1 MKKFLLP
8 VCYLMMSCAALRAQ
22 ETVITRDGWN
32 YDRQGFVAL
41 ASEVEEVK
49 KAGKG
54 IKLNGWLEYDVEI
67 PKSGWYE
74 LWLGGTP
81 PEWPRDVFVD
91 GQTVTRLQFSQG
103 DDKLSPVPK
112 EGIQFKEVNLYL
124 TAGKH
129 VIKLQRLGFPGVLP
143 SVWELREAAPVP
155 DSSIRAWASGSRIVE
170 PGQSVEM
177 VFLGGASEPL
187 EYELFLVNE
196 MTDQELPIGTLAY
209 PSTKEPI
216 EKKLEVPLKEAGLYT
231 LKAKSQGRWL
241 RPSDLKA
248 GYLLAGT
255 KAANEASREKDL
267 SFQVAGIFS
276 NGAVLQQEKPLPVW
290 GWATPGSAVIVQLG
304 EQERK
309 ATADSD
315 GKWQVVFDPIK
326 AGGPAFDLVATA
338 ADGKKI
344 TIKDLLAGE
353 VWLLSGQSNMG
364 GPMTSAP
371 GAKELALAKDF
382 PDVRYVDVYDR
393 TTADGKKR
401 LSNITWVPAI
411 FQGDEK
417 RLSRWRA
424 IHYAFGTDLHKALNI
439 PIGLVAANRGG
450 TFISSWTSR
459 ETHEK
464 VPSFRD
470 TLEQSQREAQER
482 LPELIHLG
490 KSAESIKKWRT
501 ATAKA
506 QEEGKEPPKPPVLS
520 ADFGNNNSPAF
531 NYEALIETLAP
542 FAIRGVLWYQGESDS
557 GMAEAYRE
565 RFPAMIA
572 NWRSLWKE
580 PDLPFYFV
588 QIAYGKG
595 DACVTPPGDFTGAEL
610 KEVQLQ
616 TLSVP
621 HTGMAVT
628 DDLMKPGDDV
638 HYPDKLPVGHRL
650 ALIALAKTYDRPV
663 AYSGPIY
670 TRQKIEGNK
679 IRLFFDNAEGLQVK
693 GSQLNAFAIAGED
706 RKWHWAE
713 AVIDGNTVVVSSPEV
728 SAPVAVR
735 YSWAESPRGG
745 VLINKEGLPTPVF
758 RTDDWPMITKG
769 ITTQQKN

>member
-1 MKKFLLP
+1 MKRFLFP
-8 VCYLMMSCAALRAQ
+8 ACYLIMSCAALRAQ
-22 ETVITRDGWN
+22 DTVITREGWN
-32 YDRQGFVAL
+32 YDRQGFVAP

-54 IKLNGWLEYDVEI
+54 IKLSGWVEYDVEI

-91 GQTVTRLQFSQG
+91 GQTVTRLQHSSG
-103 DDKLSPVPK
+103 DDKLSPAPK

-129 VIKLQRLGFPGVLP
+129 VLKLQRLGFPGVLP
-143 SVWELREAAPVP
+143 SVWELRQAAAVP
-155 DSSIRAWASGSRIVE
+155 DSSIRARASGSRVVE

-177 VFLGGASEPL
+177 VFLGGTSEPL
-187 EYELFLVNE
+187 EYEIFLVNQ
-196 MTDQELPIGTLAY
+196 MTDQEVSVGTVAY
-209 PSTKEPI
+209 PSVKDPI
-216 EKKLEVPLKEAGLYT
+216 EKKLQIPLKETGLYT

-255 KAANEASREKDL
+255 KAANETSREKDL

-290 GWATPGSAVIVQLG
+290 GWATPGSAVTVQLG
-304 EQERK
+304 ELERK
-309 ATADSD
+309 TVADAD
-315 GKWQVVFDPIK
+315 GRWLAVFDPIK

-344 TIKDLLAGE
+344 TVKDLVAGE

-364 GPMTSAP
+364 GPMSSAP

-382 PDVRYVDVYDR
+382 FDVRYVDVYDR

-401 LSNITWVPAI
+401 LSNIAWVPAV
-411 FQGDEK
+411 FEGDEK

-424 IHYAFGTDLHKALNI
+424 IHYAFGTDLHKELNI

-459 ETHEK
+459 DTHAK
-464 VPSFRD
+464 TPSFQA
-470 TLEQSQREAQER
+470 TLEQSLREEKER
-482 LPELIHLG
+482 LPELVYLVKAADTIR
-490 KSAESIKKWRT
+490 KAR
-501 ATAKA
+501 AAAAKA
-506 QEEGKEPPKPPVLS
+506 KEEGKEPPKAPVLT
-520 ADFGNNNSPAF
+520 ADFSNSNSPAH

-572 NWRSLWKE
+572 NWRSLWKD
-580 PDLPFYFV
+580 PDLPFFFV
-588 QIAYGKG
+588 QVAYGKG

-610 KEVQLQ
+610 KEAQLM

-621 HTGMAVT
+621 HTGMVVT

-650 ALIALAKTYDRPV
+650 ARVALAKSYDRPL
-663 AYSGPIY
+663 AYSGPVC
-670 TRQKIEGNK
+670 TRHKIQGNK
-679 IRLFFDNAEGLQVK
+679 IRLFFDHAEGLQVK
-693 GSQLNAFAIAGED
+693 GPQLNAFAIAGED

-713 AVIDGNTVVVSSPEV
+713 ATIDGDTVVISSPEV

-735 YSWAESPRGG
+735 YSWADSPRGG
-745 VLINKEGLPTPVF
+745 VLVNKEGLPSPVF
-758 RTDDWPMITKG
+758 RTDDWPMVTKG
-769 ITTQQKN
+769 ITTQEKN